1 MSYQNREDFL
11 HAAGLFEFAML
22 VIGLFLGWVFSV
34 GAVEQVH
41 WNLSAVMWGSLA
53 GAVLF
58 LVILGVEHLPFDPLQ
73 SIQDTVIKIIGRPLS
88 QCNLLELALLACLAG
103 IGEEV
108 LFRGFLMTWLES
120 IGGYWVGLG
129 VSSVAFGLVHS
140 VTWIYTIFATM
151 AGGFLGWLFD
161 ATGERNLLVP
171 IVAHA
176 LYDFLA
182 FIMIAR
188 EAKKVYGDEPF
199 EEEPETENEFEW

>member
-1 MSYQNREDFL
+1 MSFQNREDFL

-34 GAVEQVH
+34 GAVEQIH
-41 WNLSAVMWGSLA
+41 WSWIAVMWGSLA
-53 GAVLF
+53 GTVLF
-58 LVILGVEHLPFDPLQ
+58 LVILGLERLPFDPLK
-73 SIQDTVIKIIGRPLS
+73 SIQDTVVKVIGRPLS
-88 QCNLLELALLACLAG
+88 QCNLLELALLALLAG

-120 IGGYWVGLG
+120 IGGYWVGLII
-129 VSSVAFGLVHS
+129 SSIVFGLVHS
-140 VTWIYTIFATM
+140 VTWAYTFFAAM
-151 AGGFLGWLFD
+151 AGAFLGWLFD

-171 IVAHA
+171 IIGHA

-199 EEEPETENEFEW
+199 EENPETENEFEW

>member
-1 MSYQNREDFL
+1 MSFQNREDFL

-34 GAVEQVH
+34 GAVEQIH
-41 WNLSAVMWGSLA
+41 WNWIAVMWGSLA
-53 GAVLF
+53 GTVLF
-58 LVILGVEHLPFDPLQ
+58 LVILGLERLPFDPLK
-73 SIQDTVIKIIGRPLS
+73 SIQDTVVKVIGRPLS
-88 QCNLLELALLACLAG
+88 QCNLLELALLALLAG

-120 IGGYWVGLG
+120 FGGYWVGLII
-129 VSSVAFGLVHS
+129 SSVVFGLVHS
-140 VTWIYTIFATM
+140 VTWAYTFFAAM
-151 AGGFLGWLFD
+151 AGAFLGWLFD

-171 IVAHA
+171 IIGHA

-188 EAKKVYGDEPF
+188 EAKKEYGDEPF
-199 EEEPETENEFEW
+199 EENSETENEFEW